1 MSGHHTIEK
10 GANDA
15 QRGKIFT
22 RHGHL
27 IAKAAQ
33 GGGDPSTNP
42 TLRFAI
48 ESAKLD
54 NVPNVNIDRAIKRG
68 TGELKGEAE
77 IAEITYEG
85 RGPSGIA
92 VIVECMTDN
101 RNRTVTNVRT
111 AFNKGGGSLGNS
123 GTVAWMFDKK
133 GLIVVAAEGKTEEI
147 ELEAIDAGVDDVQ
160 AEEKTIKIYTP
171 FTTLHKVTET
181 LKSKGLKVEKAEV
194 TMKPKEVVRIDDVEK
209 AKSVLEF
216 INTLE
221 EDGDVT
227 NVYSNV
233 EIPQS
238 VLEKAME

>member
-33 GGGDPSTNP
+33 SGGDPSTNP

-48 ESAKLD
+48 ESAKMD

-77 IAEITYEG
+77 IAEIAYEG

-92 VIVECMTDN
+92 VIVECLTDN
-101 RNRTVTNVRT
+101 KNRTVTNVRT
-111 AFNKGGGSLGNS
+111 AFGKNGGTLGNS

-133 GLIVVAAEGKTEEI
+133 GLIVVATEGKAEEI
-147 ELEAIDAGVDDVQ
+147 ELEAIDAGADDIQ
-160 AEEKTIKIYTP
+160 AKEKTVEIYTP
-171 FTTLHKVTET
+171 FTALHKTTET
-181 LKSKGLKVEKAEV
+181 LRAKGFKIEKAEV
-194 TMKPKEVVRIDDVEK
+194 TMKPKETVRIDDVEK
-209 AKSVLEF
+209 ARSVLNF

-233 EIPQS
+233 DIPES
-238 VLEKAME
+238 VLEKIRK

>member
-27 IAKAAQ
+27 IAKAAKS
-33 GGGDPSTNP
+33 GGDPATNP
-42 TLRFAI
+42 SLRFAI
-48 ESAKLD
+48 ESAKMD

-77 IAEITYEG
+77 IAETTYEG

-101 RNRTVTNVRT
+101 KNRTVTNIRT
-111 AFNKGGGSLGNS
+111 VFNKGGGSLGNS
-123 GTVAWMFDKK
+123 GTVGWMFDKK
-133 GLIVVAAEGKTEEI
+133 GLIVVATEGKAEEI
-147 ELEAIDAGVDDVQ
+147 ELEAIDAGADDIQ
-160 AEEKTIKIYTP
+160 GKGEKIEIYTP
-171 FTTLHKVTET
+171 FAALHKATEA
-181 LKSKGLKVEKAEV
+181 LKSKGFKVEKAEI

-209 AKSVLEF
+209 AKSVLHF
-216 INTLE
+216 INALE
-221 EDGDVT
+221 EDGDVANVYT
-227 NVYSNV
+227 NVD
-233 EIPQS
+233 IPDS
-238 VLEKAME
+238 VLEKAVK

>member
-68 TGELKGEAE
+68 TGSSKA
-77 IAEITYEG
+77 
-85 RGPSGIA
+85 RPRS
-92 VIVECMTDN
+92 
-101 RNRTVTNVRT
+101 R
-111 AFNKGGGSLGNS
+111 
-123 GTVAWMFDKK
+123 
-133 GLIVVAAEGKTEEI
+133 
-147 ELEAIDAGVDDVQ
+147 
-160 AEEKTIKIYTP
+160 
-171 FTTLHKVTET
+171 
-181 LKSKGLKVEKAEV
+181 KSP
-194 TMKPKEVVRIDDVEK
+194 TRDVVRR
-209 AKSVLEF
+209 AL
-216 INTLE
+216 
-221 EDGDVT
+221 
-227 NVYSNV
+227 
-233 EIPQS
+233 P
-238 VLEKAME
+238 